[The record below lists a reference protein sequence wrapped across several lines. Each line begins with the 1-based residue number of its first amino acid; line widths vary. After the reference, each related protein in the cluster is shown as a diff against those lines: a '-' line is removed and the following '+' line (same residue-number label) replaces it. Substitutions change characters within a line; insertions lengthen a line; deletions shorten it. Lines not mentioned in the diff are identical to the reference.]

1 MMTLEKPK
9 NQARQPVDSLLKGV
23 LESYVDGILILT
35 EQGEWIQSNGYARHI
50 CAQLM
55 LNQPQKPQ
63 SNKKVP
69 QPIWRVCET
78 LVESQ
83 VIDAAQP
90 LIIESEISNAQFPA
104 LRIRA
109 RWFKWD
115 EIERP
120 HLLIILEDRR
130 QSTHY
135 LALTE
140 ADQYGLTPR
149 EAEVWLLRRAN
160 HTCNEIATEL
170 FISLNTVKKHM
181 KNILAKQKMAPY
193 TWSHQS

>member
-1 MMTLEKPK
+1 MMNLEKLNKRSIPL
-9 NQARQPVDSLLKGV
+9 QAALLKGI

-35 EQGEWIQSNGYARHI
+35 AQGEWVQANDYARHI
-50 CAQLM
+50 CIQLRMNQSPAQF
-55 LNQPQKPQ
+55 NRI
-63 SNKKVP
+63 P
-69 QPIWRVCET
+69 QPIWQVCEA
-78 LVESQ
+78 LIESQ
-83 VIDAAQP
+83 SIDSDQP
-90 LIIESEISNAQFPA
+90 VIIESEITKAQFPT

-109 RWFKWD
+109 RWFRLAAID
-115 EIERP
+115 RP
-120 HLLIILEDRR
+120 YLLVILEDRR

-149 EAEVWLLRRAN
+149 ESEIWLLRRAN
-160 HTCNEIATEL
+160 RTCKEIAAEL

-193 TWSHQS
+193 LLSH